1 VSSVQ
6 QKSQPGRPEQP
17 YKLEIWPERQ
27 QLPGQPLELP
37 LELPP
42 ELPLELPLELPPELP
57 LELPLELPPELPLE
71 LPPELPPELLLELL
85 LERHQRKNN
94 S

>member
-27 QLPGQPLELP
+27 QLPGQPLEPLLDPLLEPLLELP
-37 LELPP
+37 LELPLEP
-42 ELPLELPLELPPELP
+42 LLELPLELPLEPLLELPLELPLEL
-57 LELPLELPPELPLE
+57 
-71 LPPELPPELLLELL
+71 
-85 LERHQRKNN
+85 HQRKNN